1 MIEARE
7 IYCQRG
13 GTNVLAGLSLE
24 IKAGDY
30 WLVIGSNGAG
40 KTSLL
45 QALCGMLP
53 LSAGEILLE
62 GRRLVE
68 CSRRAIAGRIA
79 FLPQFSDFPLPLSV
93 EQIVLAGRY
102 PHRPLFAEYSRQD
115 LERCAEVLQEFGL
128 DSLARREMSTLS
140 SGEQKKVLLASAL
153 VQDVDLIMLDEP
165 LTFLDPQATC
175 QLISRLAGLNRAGK
189 TILLVSHRLELFFN
203 QASHILAMNA
213 GRSLYAGPSGYLPE
227 LFQRTLQVNYRP
239 LAGDPPTGLQLNV

>member
-1 MIEARE
+1 MIEARD
-7 IYCQRG
+7 IYCQQGKAR
-13 GTNVLAGLSLE
+13 VLGGLSLE
-24 IKAGDY
+24 IQPGDY

-45 QALCGMLP
+45 QALCGNLP

-62 GRRLVE
+62 GRRLAE
-68 CSRRAIAGRIA
+68 YSRREIAGRIA

-102 PHRPLFAEYSRQD
+102 PHRPLFADYSRED
-115 LERCAEVLQEFGL
+115 RKRCAEVIEEFGL
-128 DSLARREMSTLS
+128 DSMTGREMSTLS

-153 VQDVDLIMLDEP
+153 VQDVNLIMLDEP
-165 LTFLDPQATC
+165 LTFLDPLAVS
-175 QLISRLAGLNRAGK
+175 QLISRLAGLRKAGK

-203 QASHILAMNA
+203 QASHILALNA

-239 LAGDPPTGLQLNV
+239 LTEDASAGLQLDV